1 MIGLRSWIKYWK
13 PAQLNK
19 PRLNKP
25 NNPQTTVE
33 GVVGEAGAIIVDEEI
48 AAGAEAGVIHL
59 DPSIKWKSK
68 RRWIPL
74 VIQHP
79 LTRARRKTSYP
90 ER

>member
-1 MIGLRSWIKYWK
+1 MSRHSAVIGLRSWIKYWK

-48 AAGAEAGVIHL
+48 VAGAEAGVIPL
-59 DPSIKWKSK
+59 VPSISGS
-68 RRWIPL
+68 RRDGGF
-74 VIQHP
+74 H
-79 LTRARRKTSYP
+79 
-90 ER
+90 